1 MLLIGSLP
9 CFFPTQRTMTRE
21 EYDELMGMSAARG
34 SIFGTERTPPSEAR
48 RPSARRRHRDASR
61 AREQR
66 PLPSAA
72 VASAAVPAPEAMCIE
87 AAERPRFKRSMT
99 APLEETSRDIAE
111 AAAAALDDNAQ
122 PAGLQQQKQL
132 GSRRGLVVLGT
143 GSDGAASEGGSGG
156 GSNPPDLALEKQR
169 SAESQVSGTGAAT
182 GTYDP
187 GADTPTLS
195 RGPASPAPWEASSN
209 PSSVGPWPSTTRGPY
224 TALSMGSGASAL
236 SGPTRGLRTG
246 SALGPTASMSRFG
259 REGREG
265 SAPTRA
271 AAGNSFMTMFMSS
284 RRPAPP
290 PVTITE
296 ITPAEEEA
304 GHAAS
309 AGAVAAAAP
318 AVGLPPQQAAQH
330 VPPIPLPPMP
340 LPPMPDASNQQSTS
354 AGSER
359 STPYVTPYTS
369 GQLQQLR
376 SYPGSRAS
384 PLSTANTSYVTAIN
398 ARGSLPTD
406 LAAVIPEGTEDD
418 TDTSPTKT
426 AGTAAAAAA
435 AAVGRYRKVSDGAG
449 GTVEEVVDIT
459 PPRQRHVRA
468 AGAAAPDAYTSE
480 ASSGCDSCFDLDT
493 CCTGICQRSGAELT
507 IQRLYQFAVEVWP
520 APNESVFRR
529 SKMVTVKNKYLIL
542 NTTGLAIEY
551 KQKGTPDPQP
561 GMAFGSG
568 PRFSG
573 CLQHNWRAAWHWDNA
588 HGELQMLIRPAE
600 GDWEW
605 SGRWR
610 AKKARDSVG
619 HNFALFSCECS
630 RALVKTSCQCALACI
645 AWPSVPPRC
654 GTWHSTGCPSKGAGL
669 T

>member
-1 MLLIGSLP
+1 MLWFRCP
-9 CFFPTQRTMTRE
+9 FATQRTMTRE
-21 EYDELMGMSAARG
+21 DYEDLMGRSAARG
-34 SIFGTERTPPSEAR
+34 SIYGAERIPPSEAR
-48 RPSARRRHRDASR
+48 RPSARRRHPDASR
-61 AREQR
+61 AKEQR
-66 PLPSAA
+66 PLPPAA
-72 VASAAVPAPEAMCIE
+72 VAPTSVAAPDAVGPE
-87 AAERPRFKRSMT
+87 AAERRLLRRSMT
-99 APLEETSRDIAE
+99 APLEETSRDMAE
-111 AAAAALDDNAQ
+111 AAAAALDDSAQ
-122 PAGLQQQKQL
+122 PAGLQQQHRNQL
-132 GSRRGLVVLGT
+132 GSRRALLVLGT
-143 GSDGAASEGGSGG
+143 GSDGAASEGGYGG
-156 GSNPPDLALEKQR
+156 GSNAPDLALEKQR
-169 SAESQVSGTGAAT
+169 SAESHVSGTGAPT
-182 GTYDP
+182 GIYDP

-224 TALSMGSGASAL
+224 TAVSMGSGTSAA
-236 SGPTRGLRTG
+236 SGPARGLRTG
-246 SALGPTASMSRFG
+246 SALGPTVSMSRFG

-271 AAGNSFMTMFMSS
+271 AAGSSFMSMFMSS

-318 AVGLPPQQAAQH
+318 TIGL
-330 VPPIPLPPMP
+330 PLPPMP
-340 LPPMPDASNQQSTS
+340 LPPMPDASHQQSTS
-354 AGSER
+354 AAAVTGSER

-406 LAAVIPEGTEDD
+406 LASVIPEGTEDD

-435 AAVGRYRKVSDGAG
+435 AAVGRYRKVSDGAV
-449 GTVEEVVDIT
+449 GTAAASTAGAADEVVDIT
-459 PPRQRHVRA
+459 PPRRHHARA
-468 AGAAAPDAYTSE
+468 AGAAAPDGYTSE

-493 CCTGICQRSGAELT
+493 CCTGICQRTGAEMT

-561 GMAFGSG
+561 GVAFGSG

-605 SGRWR
+605 SGEVEC
-610 AKKARDSVG
+610 RDLRLHG
-619 HNFALFSCECS
+619 TPEIIH
-630 RALVKTSCQCALACI
+630 LAVICPENRH
-645 AWPSVPPRC
+645 ASESL
-654 GTWHSTGCPSKGAGL
+654 GTV
-669 T
+669 